1 MSMLNCCVRV
11 HRITREMIRDGVRL
25 IAPKARLKISSL
37 QGQYSINSYHLP
49 VTRMLEIHGPD
60 MKIEQLFL

>member
-1 MSMLNCCVRV
+1 
-11 HRITREMIRDGVRL
+11 MIRRDGVRL

-49 VTRMLEIHGPD
+49 VTKMLEIHGPD